1 MRLVLAAAL
10 TAGLAGPAFAFG
22 DPDWPCEAR
31 KVVHLSIGQMWPLST
46 PDDLRAWEE
55 DPKIADAAATIA
67 ARRTPMEQ
75 VGSIIDAIAKGEG
88 ADARLTNLFVGVF
101 SHIDRERA
109 RIVDGI
115 VRYAL
120 KQRALSERIDAD
132 RVALQKLEA
141 ETKPDDYD
149 ALDRLDEKRDA
160 LTWDTRIY
168 DERRKSLQYVC
179 ETPVI
184 LEKRLFEVSRMIQ
197 ARMSGG

>member
-1 MRLVLAAAL
+1 MKLALVSAVAAA
-10 TAGLAGPAFAFG
+10 LAGPAFAFG
-22 DPDWPCEAR
+22 DPDWPCQSR
-31 KVVHLSIGQMWPLST
+31 KVQHLSIAQMWPLAV
-46 PDDLRAWEE
+46 PEDLRAWED
-55 DPKIADAAATIA
+55 DPKVADAAATVA
-67 ARRTPMEQ
+67 ARRTPMDE
-75 VGSIIDAIAKGEG
+75 VGATIDRLAEGEG

-101 SHIDRERA
+101 SRIDRERA

-132 RVALQKLEA
+132 RVTLEKLEA